1 MSFSE
6 AQIAAWLKER
16 EQARFFVRAYPT
28 VVKVMD
34 DPQRVLRF
42 AISDER
48 RDRDGDIVRQLG
60 LDTSEYAQNPVVF
73 MGRGP
78 MHANSGFPIARSLKV
93 FRKYAANGMLTS
105 YSDDMFAGDAQG
117 HDEAELA
124 YALARDGFLNTTS
137 IGFRPIA
144 VRDLPDEALTS
155 EEKTA
160 RDAGQWVRGYDI
172 RRSLKYEHTLVGIP
186 SNIGATAVRSLKE
199 LGLEPGPRTVADF
212 VDVARKYLKGGR
224 LDSFRQALIGERELI
239 TIGAFTVEKAPEAYR
254 ESLARDIAETD
265 VADPGFDAWEQWTGK
280 ACPEAEDAA
289 PVVKDAAAEPEPEA
303 AATTKDAPMEIQTL
317 IFAKSKFPKKS
328 DATKWAADHKFKA
341 DQVDETGESW
351 RLRQFDPALC
361 EAGGE
366 RTITITDGIKAG
378 TCKKTEEQG
387 EPADEA
393 PTAGD
398 EKAAKDAEP
407 PIVPPTIDPSTIH
420 SPADVLRFLI
430 AADLKDGSAD
440 AVARAMAR
448 AKQLEALLAPP
459 PAPPTPASIDVAAL
473 AERFEKALVSSEA
486 RTARLIEA
494 ALVDLDI
501 RKDDEL
507 FRASAEPTRDPVRV
521 AKDAS
526 PPAMTTAV
534 AVPAVDVTAVAT
546 PAVPAVQI
554 DSKTIASIVPALVQA
569 IDFDA
574 LLERAISRHRGGV
587 TMSDLAAG
595 E

>member
-93 FRKYAANGMLTS
+93 FRKYAVNGMLTS

-144 VRDLPDEALTS
+144 VRDLPDEALTP
-155 EEKTA
+155 EEKAA

-254 ESLARDIAETD
+254 ESLARDVAETE

-280 ACPEAEDAA
+280 ACPDAEDGAA
-289 PVVKDAAAEPEPEA
+289 AVKDAEIGDRHPTNDALFYAGHGVWAAIGTEDVVKTPDGERRIVFRGKSWEPVDPEPEPEA
-303 AATTKDAPMEIQTL
+303 AVVPEPEVV
-317 IFAKSKFPKKS
+317 AKG
-328 DATKWAADHKFKA
+328 A
-341 DQVDETGESW
+341 
-351 RLRQFDPALC
+351 
-361 EAGGE
+361 
-366 RTITITDGIKAG
+366 
-378 TCKKTEEQG
+378 
-387 EPADEA
+387 EPA
-393 PTAGD
+393 P
-398 EKAAKDAEP
+398 AA
-407 PIVPPTIDPSTIH
+407 VPAAPTIDPSTIH

-430 AADLKDGSAD
+430 AADLKDGSRD

-459 PAPPTPASIDVAAL
+459 PAPVPIDVSAL
-473 AERFEKALVSSEA
+473 ADRFEKALVSSEA

-507 FRASAEPTRDPVRV
+507 FAASGRASAEPTRNPVRV